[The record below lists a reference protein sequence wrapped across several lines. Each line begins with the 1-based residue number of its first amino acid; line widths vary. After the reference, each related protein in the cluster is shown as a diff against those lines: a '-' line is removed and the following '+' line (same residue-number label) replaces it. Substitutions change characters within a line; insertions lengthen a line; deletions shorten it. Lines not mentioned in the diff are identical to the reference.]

1 VASAAPGWAGSAVK
15 RAVVRAVLEVRG
27 PAALVSAAQVRA
39 AQVQAAPVSG
49 A

>member
-15 RAVVRAVLEVRG
+15 RAVLEARG

>member
-1 VASAAPGWAGSAVK
+1 M
-15 RAVVRAVLEVRG
+15 RAVVRAVPQARER
-27 PAALVSAAQVRA
+27 AALVSAAQVRA